1 VVRITGGPGKA
12 LTIAVRNRMP
22 VASGEAAAGLPGSDI
37 GLVGLR
43 EPVALAG
50 GTLVSGPNS
59 GEFVVEARLQWPA

>member
-1 VVRITGGPGKA
+1 
-12 LTIAVRNRMP
+12 MP